1 MMSYVDHTP
10 PIGAARVGA
19 ELRAARERLGWQLPE
34 LAHNLRIRQPY
45 LDAIEA
51 GRVADLPGNAYA
63 VGFVRTYAATLGL
76 DPDEVSRRFRA
87 EAQGVNRKT
96 ELAFPAPV
104 PERGMPAGAVV
115 LLGVLIAVAAY
126 AGWYRYTGERAPDQV
141 VADVP
146 ERLALLIAPA
156 APPPPAAVV
165 APELQEASAPVPPL
179 AVPDARP
186 DIRVDARIVLRSRAD
201 SWMQV
206 REKQGPVL
214 LNRVLRVGE
223 TWTVPARPNL
233 LLTTGNAGG
242 TELVVDGV
250 AAPSLGAAG
259 AIRRDVPLDPE
270 QIKAGRPAASI
281 STARPQAQ

>member
-1 MMSYVDHTP
+1 MMSYVDHNS

-19 ELRAARERLGWQLPE
+19 ELRSARERLSWQLPE
-34 LAHNLRIRQPY
+34 LAQNLRIRRSY
-45 LDAIEA
+45 LEAIED
-51 GRVADLPGNAYA
+51 GRVADLLGKVYA
-63 VGFVRTYAATLGL
+63 VGFVRTYAAALGL

-87 EAQGVNRKT
+87 EAQEVNRKT

-104 PERGMPAGAVV
+104 PDRGTPAGAVV
-115 LLGVLIAVAAY
+115 LLGALIAVAAY
-126 AGWYRYTGERAPDQV
+126 AGWYRYTGERGPAQV
-141 VADVP
+141 VANVP
-146 ERLALLIAPA
+146 ERLALLTAPV
-156 APPPPAAVV
+156 APPPPVAAV
-165 APELQEASAPVPPL
+165 APETQEAPAPVPPL
-179 AVPDARP
+179 AVPDAHP
-186 DIRVDARIVLRSRAD
+186 DARIVLRSRAD

-214 LNRVLRVGE
+214 FNRVLRVGE

-270 QIKAGRPAASI
+270 QIKAGRPIAAI
-281 STARPQAQ
+281 STPRLQAQ